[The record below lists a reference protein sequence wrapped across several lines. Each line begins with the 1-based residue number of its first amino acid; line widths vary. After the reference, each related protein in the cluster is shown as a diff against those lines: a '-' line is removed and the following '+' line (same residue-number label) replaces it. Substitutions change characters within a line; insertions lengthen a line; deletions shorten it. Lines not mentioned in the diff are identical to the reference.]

1 MKKTNDLTIGAM
13 FGAIYGVILLL
24 VRYLFPST
32 DSLIYYVLPLPLAIY
47 TYWKG
52 ARSGLILFFVSVALG
67 FLICDPYRALMLL
80 APNFLIGFVFG
91 LLKNK
96 SQLLSIVLTF
106 ISSLIANFLSVYAF
120 ELISGVPYLEY
131 MFSDMDF
138 IFEMVPQISTDLINN
153 LLIIILPIVLIVDA
167 LIKSLF
173 LYLLF
178 MLIAKRLKLELAP
191 LEFKLKFSYWIDL
204 IYVFSF
210 IITMA
215 YLANGLL
222 DTKDMNILLGILIL
236 SVYFILSFYLMYLGV
251 IGLRLTLNEK
261 GKKGGIWIV
270 VSIIIFPIAIILGLI
285 YSFMYHQKEI
295 RLR

>member
-96 SQLLSIVLTF
+96 SQLLSIALTF

-138 IFEMVPQISTDLINN
+138 IFEIAPSITADMISKLM
-153 LLIIILPIVLIVDA
+153 LIILPIVLIVDA

-191 LEFKLKFSYWIDL
+191 LEFKLKFSYWIGL

-285 YSFMYHQKEI
+285 YSIKYHQKEI

>member
-178 MLIAKRLKLELAP
+178 MLIAKRLKLELDP

-285 YSFMYHQKEI
+285 YSIMYHQKEI

>member
-96 SQLLSIVLTF
+96 SQLLSIALTF
-106 ISSLIANFLSVYAF
+106 VSSLIANFLSVYAF

-178 MLIAKRLKLELAP
+178 MLIAKRLKLELDP

-285 YSFMYHQKEI
+285 YSIMYHQKEI